1 MTRIENRLCKN
12 FEWADHYAQATDQN
26 TQTFD
31 TTNSGFTAFDNT
43 V

>member
-1 MTRIENRLCKN
+1 MKGYTWRVYVCGLANGCAK
-12 FEWADHYAQATDQN
+12 ATDDN

-31 TTNSGFTAFDNT
+31 TTNTGFTAFDNT